1 MKLILNLIKIALVFL
16 FMAGVFIL
24 LINKTFIYE
33 SYEEDIMKGD
43 GIPISRFM
51 YYQGLSKDLTATFIT
66 PLSAR
71 YLNTYKS
78 NYLNNLEQCYGK
90 YYYDETNDITIT
102 NYNIIDNSY
111 YRTIRISIA
120 NENYC
125 SDDYVL
131 SDMWVYEYNN
141 VSNYVEGDI
150 TADSMDTLINTVYSA
165 VRVNDPIIND
175 DYESSVNLSV
185 TCSNSGSEYTLTFSD
200 FSDGELLIVKD
211 DGTNRQFAVYEI
223 AGVVEFLNT
232 LVQ

>member
-1 MKLILNLIKIALVFL
+1 
-16 FMAGVFIL
+16 
-24 LINKTFIYE
+24 
-33 SYEEDIMKGD
+33 MKGD

-111 YRTIRISIA
+111 YRTIRISMA

-141 VSNYVEGDI
+141 VSSYVDGDI
-150 TADSMDTLINTVYSA
+150 PASSMTNLINTVYAST
-165 VRVNDPIIND
+165 RVNEPSID
-175 DYESSVNLSV
+175 DSYESQVSLSVN
-185 TCSNSGSEYTLTFSD
+185 CSNNDSNYTLTFSD
-200 FSDGELLIVKD
+200 FSENQLLIVKN
-211 DGTNRQFAVYEI
+211 DGESEQFAVYEV
-223 AGVVEFLNT
+223 ANVVNYLNS
-232 LVQ
+232 LG

>member
-33 SYEEDIMKGD
+33 TYNEEGMKGE

-51 YYQGLSKDLTATFIT
+51 YYQGLNSNNTASFIT
-66 PLSAR
+66 PLSAN
-71 YLNTYKS
+71 YLNTYKN
-78 NYLNNLEQCYGK
+78 NYINDLEQCYGI
-90 YYYDETNDITIT
+90 YYYDANNEITIT
-102 NYNIIDNSY
+102 DYNIIDNSY
-111 YRTIRISIA
+111 YRTVSINFA
-120 NENYC
+120 YDNYC
-125 SDDYVL
+125 SDSYVL

-141 VSNYVEGDI
+141 VSNYVKGDI
-150 TADSMDTLINTVYSA
+150 SKDAMDLLISTVYSA

-211 DGTNRQFAVYEI
+211 DGTNEQFAVYEI

-232 LVQ
+232 LV